1 MPHVHPEDRVYTVIS
16 GVFYIGRGEQFD
28 SAKLEAYPPG
38 SVIVPLL
45 ALDTQGL
52 QTQREHDSGPAA
64 PREHFA
70 PDGVRRPVVGRL
82 LSVNVGMPKNVPW
95 QGKNVFTG
103 VFKDPVAGPRHVGK
117 LNINGDGQGDRAGHG
132 GEQRAVFVYQIDSYR
147 YWERELGRNDFV
159 YGQFGENFTVEGLG
173 DDEVCIGDRYQIGDA
188 VFEVTQPRVTCY
200 RVGIR
205 MNDPRIPALLV
216 SHHRPG
222 FYFRVLAEGEVQAG
236 DEIIKLGSGPEHL
249 PVAEADALL
258 YLPGHQRQE
267 LLRGLRIPALSPGW
281 RASFQAL
288 LEEEPDS
295 GNAGLA
301 VTSPPPAWP
310 GFRQLTVTAITRESD
325 SVISIRLE
333 DAEGAALPA
342 ARPGQW
348 LTLRVRLDK
357 QHGSVLRNYSLC
369 GPPDAGSYR
378 IAVKREPDGAASGYL
393 HTRLAVGDQLD
404 IAAPRGTFILDR
416 TDAPALLISAG
427 IGATPVLAMLHA
439 LAEEHSDREI
449 WGLHSARNGHEH
461 SFAAEARALIAS
473 LPNARSR
480 VYYSR
485 PGPNDVEGRDFDSA
499 GRVNGSVLADLNPPR
514 DAQAYLCGPPG
525 FMDEISAGLAAIGID
540 ASHIHTEPFGP
551 APGLTPGIAAT
562 HARAPHP
569 PTGKPGNGPTIEF
582 ARSDVAIP
590 WDSGYGSL
598 LELAE
603 ACDVPVR
610 WSCRTGVCHTCETT
624 LIAGDLKYNPAPVEP
639 PADGSALICC
649 SQPRDDVV
657 LDL

>member
-1 MPHVHPEDRVYTVIS
+1 MTVPSEPEQP
-16 GVFYIGRGEQFD
+16 E
-28 SAKLEAYPPG
+28 SA
-38 SVIVPLL
+38 
-45 ALDTQGL
+45 Q
-52 QTQREHDSGPAA
+52 
-64 PREHFA
+64 
-70 PDGVRRPVVGRL
+70 PVVQSVGTL
-82 LSVNVGMPKNVPW
+82 VSVNVGLPKDVAW
-95 QGKNVFTG
+95 QGKNVYTG

-117 LNINGDGQGDRAGHG
+117 LNIDGDGQGDLAGHG

-173 DDEVCIGDRYQIGDA
+173 DDEVCIGDRYKIGTA

-205 MNDPRIPALLV
+205 MNEPRIPALLV

-222 FYFRVLAEGEVQAG
+222 FYFRVLQEGDVQAG
-236 DEIIKLGSGPEHL
+236 DKIIKLASGSEQM

-258 YLPGHQRQE
+258 YLPGHTRQQ
-267 LLRGLRIPALSPGW
+267 LLRALRIPALSPGW
-281 RASFQAL
+281 QASFRAL
-288 LEEEPDS
+288 LEEGPGS

-333 DAEGAALPA
+333 DRTGAALPA

-348 LTLRVRLDK
+348 LTLRVQPDK
-357 QHGSVLRNYSLC
+357 QRGSVLRNYSLS
-369 GPPDAGSYR
+369 GPPDAGYYR
-378 IAVKREPDGAASGYL
+378 IAVKRERQGVVSGYL

-404 IAAPRGTFILDR
+404 IAAPRGAFILDR
-416 TDAPALLISAG
+416 TDAPVLLISAG

-439 LAEEHSDREI
+439 LAEKHSDREI
-449 WGLHSARNGHEH
+449 WCLHSARNNREH
-461 SFAAEARALIAS
+461 SFAAEAGALIAS
-473 LPNARSR
+473 LPNARR
-480 VYYSR
+480 LVYYSR
-485 PGPNDVEGRDFDSA
+485 PGTNDVEGRDFDTA
-499 GRVNGSVLADLNPPR
+499 GRLTGSVLAELEPPR
-514 DAQAYLCGPPG
+514 DAQAYLCGPAG
-525 FMDEISAGLAAIGID
+525 FMDEISAALAALGID
-540 ASHIHTEPFGP
+540 ASRIHTEPFGP
-551 APGLTPGIAAT
+551 APGVTPGIAAT
-562 HARAPHP
+562 PARAPHP
-569 PTGKPGNGPTIEF
+569 PAGKPGNGPTIEF
-582 ARSDVAIP
+582 ARSNLAIP
-590 WDSGYGSL
+590 WDSDYSSL

-624 LIAGDLKYNPAPVEP
+624 LIAGDVKYNPDPVEP